1 WSYGAGTA
9 LAEFEVEYKDKVSPA
24 VYVSFALAGSGAHK
38 ELANASLVIW
48 TTTPWTLP
56 ANLAVAVHPRFEYAL
71 VETSGVPI
79 VLAEPMIAGLR
90 ERLGLG
96 AILARFKGSE
106 LEGLHARHPWIDR
119 DSQIVTADYVT
130 LEAGTGCV
138 HTAPGHGQDDYV
150 TGQRYGLEPYAPV
163 DASGRFTAEVPEFEG
178 QFVFD
183 ADAAI
188 VTLLAKRGVL
198 LAREEICHSYPHCWR
213 CKRPIIFRA
222 TAQWFLSME
231 AGRLRERALEEIDR
245 VSWIPVWGRERI
257 HGMIANRPDWCLSR
271 QRSWG
276 VPMIALRCLE
286 CGESFTNETLA
297 LRAADIFEA
306 EGSDAWFTRP
316 LDAFVVE
323 GTACPDCGAEHF
335 ERDEDILDVW
345 FDSGVSFS
353 AVIGADFGEDVV
365 ADLYLEGSDQH
376 RGWFHSAL
384 LTSVATRE
392 RAPYRAVLTHGFV
405 LDGQARKMSK
415 SVGNVIAPQKIIQ
428 QYGADILRLWVCAED
443 YRDDVRISE
452 EILKRLADSYRRVRN
467 TSRNLL
473 GNLVGFDPESER
485 VPVVD
490 MLELDR
496 WALGRLDDF
505 LARCRRAYDEYEFHI
520 VYHALNNFCG
530 VDLSALY
537 FDIVKDRLYCSAPAS
552 LERRSAQT
560 VMYDTLT
567 VLTRVIAPVL
577 SFTADEIW
585 KAIPAN
591 GADASVFLT
600 DFPNADPAWRDSAL
614 AGRWARLWEIRAE
627 VTRALEHERK
637 EGRIGHSLDASVLL
651 TVGAADHA
659 LLSGLGT
666 EELAAIY
673 IVSQVELIGPRED
686 DSVGVEIGAPR
697 GAKCG
702 RCWNFRESVGTHD
715 GHPEIC
721 SRCQAVVAAS

>member
-1 WSYGAGTA
+1 MAEAGGP
-9 LAEFEVEYKDKVSPA
+9 LAPFADRNPA
-24 VYVSFALAGSGAHK
+24 IA
-38 ELANASLVIW
+38 IW

-56 ANLAVAVHPRFEYAL
+56 ANLAVAVHPGFEYAL
-71 VETSGVPI
+71 VETSGAPV
-79 VLAEPMIAGLR
+79 VLAEPMVAGLR

-96 AILARFKGSE
+96 EILARFKGSE
-106 LEGLHARHPWIDR
+106 LEGLRARHPWLDR
-119 DSQIVTADYVT
+119 DSQIVSADYVT

-150 TGQRYGLEPYAPV
+150 TGQRFGLEPYAPV
-163 DASGRFTAEVPEFEG
+163 DAGGRFTAEVPEFEG

-183 ADAAI
+183 ADEAI
-188 VTLLAKRGVL
+188 VALLGERGVL
-198 LAREEICHSYPHCWR
+198 LASEEIEHSYPHCWR

-231 AGRLRERALEEIDR
+231 EARLRERALEEIDR

-276 VPMIALRCLE
+276 VPMIALRCLD
-286 CGESFTNETLA
+286 CGESFTNEALA
-297 LRAADIFEA
+297 LRAADVFEA

-316 LDAFVVE
+316 LADFAPE
-323 GTACPDCGAEHF
+323 GTACPDCGAGRL

-353 AVIGADFGEDVV
+353 AVVEADFGEGVV

-415 SVGNVIAPQKIIQ
+415 SIGNVIAPQKIIQ
-428 QYGADILRLWVCAED
+428 QYGADILRLWVSAED
-443 YRDDVRISE
+443 YRDDVRISD

-473 GNLVGFDPESER
+473 GNLVGFDPERDR
-485 VPVVD
+485 VAVAD
-490 MLELDR
+490 MPELDR

-505 LARCRRAYDEYEFHI
+505 LTRCRRAYDEYEFHV

-552 LERRSAQT
+552 VERRSAQT
-560 VMYDTLT
+560 VMYDTLA

-585 KAIPAN
+585 KAIPGN
-591 GADASVFLT
+591 GPEATVFLT
-600 DFPNADPAWRDSAL
+600 DFPDADPAWADTAL
-614 AGRWARLWEIRAE
+614 AERWARLWEIRTE
-627 VTRALEHERK
+627 VTRALEHDRK
-637 EGRIGHSLDASVLL
+637 EGRIGHSLDARVSL
-651 TVGAADHA
+651 TVGQADHS
-659 LLSGLGT
+659 LLSELGT

-673 IVSQVELIGPRED
+673 IVSQVELIGPGQD
-686 DSVGVEIGAPR
+686 DAVRVEIGEPR

-702 RCWNFRESVGTHD
+702 RCWNFRESVGAHD
-715 GHPEIC
+715 DHPEIC
-721 SRCQAVVAAS
+721 SRCQAVVVASP